1 MLKDEVRELFPH
13 LKKGLIYFN
22 HASMS
27 PLSSRT
33 AAVLNQLITDK
44 SETEIDNFHHLFK
57 IISENKIALTEMLN
71 TSPDRIAFTDNT
83 SNGINLLASGIN
95 WKKNDRIL
103 LNDAEFPANVYP
115 YLNLKKKNVFIDF
128 AKSKDG
134 IISAQELIQSVRP
147 GTKLIA
153 VSFVQFL
160 SGCRIDLEILG
171 KYCKENGII
180 FAVDAIQ
187 GLGAFSLDVKKY
199 NVDFISCGTQKW
211 MMGIPGLGFIYVSG
225 ELQDKISQQ
234 YVGWVSVEN
243 VWDLLNYNLELK
255 KSAERFQTGTMNI
268 FGLYALNVSLKLF
281 KEFGQKNVENEILM
295 NTAYLLSELKKI
307 GLDPLL
313 WDYDEANLSGI
324 VSVKINNAKKIFEDL
339 SAKNITGTFREGH
352 LRFSPHFYNSNE
364 DIDTVISELKKYL

>member
-22 HASMS
+22 HASIS

-57 IISENKIALTEMLN
+57 IISENKIALAEMLN

-313 WDYDEANLSGI
+313 WDYDKANLSGI

-339 SAKNITGTFREGH
+339 SAKNITGAFREGH
-352 LRFSPHFYNSNE
+352 LRFSPHFYNSKK
-364 DIDTVISELKKYL
+364 DIDTVILELKKHL